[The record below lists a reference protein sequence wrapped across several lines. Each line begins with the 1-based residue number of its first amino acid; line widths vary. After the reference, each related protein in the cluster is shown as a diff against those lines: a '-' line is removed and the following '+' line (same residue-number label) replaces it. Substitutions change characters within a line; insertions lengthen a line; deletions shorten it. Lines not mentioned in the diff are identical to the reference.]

1 MPPIRPEYLPPT
13 AIPKNGVLAVVAFG
27 EEPPAVDALAVT
39 VPIPQLGER
48 VVEVWRVDGEVS
60 RESREGV
67 SIARTDEV
75 LFGTIRV
82 DGPSDTIAATAYDSI
97 VAAARGAGYPHLWRI
112 WNHVGGINESEDGL
126 ERYKRFSAGRYQ
138 SLTRHGYARERFPAA
153 SAVGMSEAGLLVYF
167 VAGRTEGRQAENP
180 RQVSAYDY
188 PPQYGPRSP
197 SFSRATVIGDD
208 LIFVSGTASVVGHE
222 SVHPD
227 SVERQLRETVENLDV
242 TISAAAAI
250 AGREAT
256 ASDLTVAKIYVRSA
270 SADDDLTGRL
280 QTKFSSSMVLRSDIC
295 RRELLLEIEGV
306 VVLPRR

>member
-13 AIPKNGVLAVVAFG
+13 AIPQHGVLAVVAFG
-27 EEPPAVDALAVT
+27 EEPPAGDALAVT

-48 VVEVWRVDGEVS
+48 AVEVWRVDGEVS

-67 SIARTDEV
+67 LIARTDEV

-82 DGPSDTIAATAYDSI
+82 GGPSDTAAVTAYDSI
-97 VAAARGAGYPHLWRI
+97 VEAARTAGYPYLWRI

-126 ERYKRFSAGRYQ
+126 ERYKRFSAGRHQ

-167 VAGRTEGRQAENP
+167 IAGRSEGRQAENP

-222 SVHPD
+222 SVHHD
-227 SVERQLRETVENLDV
+227 SVERQLRETVDNLDV
-242 TISAAAAI
+242 TISAAAVI

-270 SADDDLTGRL
+270 SADDELTRRL
-280 QTKFSSSMVLRSDIC
+280 QAEFSSSMVLRSDIC